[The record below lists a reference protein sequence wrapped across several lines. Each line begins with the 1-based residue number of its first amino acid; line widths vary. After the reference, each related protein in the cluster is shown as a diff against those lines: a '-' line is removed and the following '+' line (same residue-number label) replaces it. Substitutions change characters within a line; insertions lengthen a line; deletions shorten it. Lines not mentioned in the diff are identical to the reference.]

1 MQIERGASNTLVVM
15 ARVTLSPSYWLL
27 HFTDIE
33 RGGNAYCVVQPG
45 NSGGAFISLTFTET
59 TAPVALDGEV
69 LLAPPGNW
77 NVKIYEQ
84 TSSTNLVPA
93 SANRLVKDV
102 DVFVVGDGVAD
113 GGWTETCPTDGGEC
127 DPLSYSLVNSD
138 NDELDGGSVPDP
150 CGESLVVIA
159 PDANIR
165 TTDTLLNVAQV
176 PSGNTYD
183 LPQTSVMYANAFG
196 VTQLFLTDT
205 TFDGANLQTQD
216 FILRADLR
224 NSLGNVV
231 GAAKV
236 TAADLMNDTVPIA
249 PDGSITFDGL
259 PVGTV
264 PSGDT
269 ENLDCGTTINSAHV
283 TLGSSQE
290 NGIYFI
296 SGTAGGKTRYQK
308 NATYAFEYSGT
319 RWVMVRPGT
328 DHQAAVGNQAH
339 PWLANWTGQSFVVDE
354 GTISQYCGGNVEPC
368 ADLTIAI
375 NGTTY
380 GTVADPCGATA
391 PVDVHDSGG
400 NDVGSLVSGAWVI
413 GNSTITK
420 PDGTT
425 IGLAA
430 TASLDVRDYR
440 SGIAYKFGTHMWS
453 GQQTSYRTGDEG
465 YYWTNGLYTYT
476 EPVYPLTFARL
487 SDFSTMAANNVHGNT
502 LRFTD
507 RNGLAAATSGN
518 RVVQDHLTGLEWYI
532 PSSLPAATTWN
543 NAIDAAESSTVE
555 SSSDWFLPNDR
566 VLDTITDDSLSQPL
580 NYGPFLIANDLW
592 TSATVPND
600 TTFARRLLLSTV
612 PSGGVLG
619 RGTKSINDARYI
631 FCRKFL

>member
-33 RGGNAYCVVQPG
+33 RGGNAYCVVEPG

-84 TSSTNLVPA
+84 TSSINLVPA

-102 DVFVVGDGVAD
+102 DIFVVGDGVAD
-113 GGWTETCPTDGGEC
+113 GGWTETCPTDGDEC
-127 DPLSYSLVNSD
+127 DPLSYSLVNSN

-150 CGESLVVIA
+150 CGEQLTLNA

-205 TFDGANLQTQD
+205 TFDGFNLQTQD
-216 FILRADLR
+216 FIFRADLR

-249 PDGSITFDGL
+249 PDGTITFDGL
-259 PVGTV
+259 SVGTV

-269 ENLDCGTTINSAHV
+269 ENLDCGTLLDAAYVQDGGSV
-283 TLGSSQE
+283 TGTYLVTGTLNGREIYTLDGSH
-290 NGIYFI
+290 NL
-296 SGTAGGKTRYQK
+296 
-308 NATYAFEYSGT
+308 EYTGT
-319 RWVMVRPGT
+319 RWRLVKPGS
-328 DHQAAVGNQAH
+328 DVDAALGSQTF
-339 PWLANWTGQSFVVDE
+339 PWLANWSATSVTVEQA
-354 GTISQYCGGNVEPC
+354 TIGSYCGGDEVPC

-391 PVDVHDSGG
+391 AVNVHDTNG
-400 NDVGSLVSGAWVI
+400 NDVGSLVSGSWVVA
-413 GNSTITK
+413 NSIITK
-420 PDGTT
+420 PDATT

-440 SGIAYKFGTHMWS
+440 SGIAYKFGTHLWN

-465 YYWTNGLYTYT
+465 YYWTNGLYTYA

-543 NAIDAAESSTVE
+543 SAIDAAESSTVE

-566 VLDTITDDSLSQPL
+566 VLDTITDDSLSGPL

-612 PSGGVLG
+612 PSGGLLG
-619 RGTKSINDARYI
+619 RGTKSNNDARYI